1 MRAAVV
7 SIIDNS
13 LKDFTGHHFEYIRSI
28 ASELQTRNISTL
40 VVAHCKALRAFDDFF
55 PVERA
60 FHRSHYEWPCRIRKI
75 GFFVNLWILNRS
87 FYADL
92 NRTLR
97 HKVTKDWLL
106 FAPNVNHLEL
116 FAWAI
121 WLRRIPAKDRP
132 QVRLFMRW
140 SYYQNEDPRVGERF
154 TFVARLAFRALQ
166 KLSVVRL
173 VTDSERLADEYSRLS
188 RLPVQVL
195 PVPHTELP
203 VSASLPSAVPVVVFL
218 GGARSEKG
226 FAVLVEAARL
236 MRNDPVRLI
245 VQCHRDDPDDTAAA
259 AAHLEL
265 EKMEDARIRLIRE
278 PLDSTAYYQLLESA
292 DVVVIPYRSKSYRA
306 RTSGILVEALA
317 AGKPVVVTSGTWMAD
332 QVAPAK
338 VGVMFEDG
346 DARDLRRAILQL
358 TTTLNEYRE
367 RAIHHRSQW
376 LSFHNPS
383 TLVEMLLA

>member
-28 ASELQTRNISTL
+28 TSELQTRKIRTL
-40 VVAHCKALRAFDDFF
+40 VLAHCKALSVFDDFF

-92 NRTLR
+92 NHTLR

-116 FAWAI
+116 FAWAM

-140 SYYQNEDPRVGERF
+140 SYYQNEDPGVGERY

-173 VTDSERLADEYSRLS
+173 VTDSARLADEYSRLS
-188 RLPVQVL
+188 RLPIQVL

-203 VSASLPSAVPVVVFL
+203 VSSSLPSAMPVAVFL

-236 MRNDPVRLI
+236 MRHDPVRLI
-245 VQCHRDDPDDTAAA
+245 VQCHRDDADDVGATAAY
-259 AAHLEL
+259 LEL
-265 EKMEDARIRLIRE
+265 EKMEDAKIQLVRE
-278 PLDSTAYYQLLESA
+278 PLDTTEYYRLLASA
-292 DVVVIPYRSKSYRA
+292 DFVVIPYRSRNYRA

-317 AGKPVVVTSGTWMAD
+317 AGKPVVVTNGTWMAD
-332 QVAPAK
+332 QVAPAD

-346 DARDLRRAILQL
+346 NAQDLRRAILQL
-358 TTTLNEYRE
+358 TTTLHEYRE
-367 RAIHHRSQW
+367 RAILHRSHW

-383 TLVEMLLA
+383 KLVELLLA